1 MSTIWTNV
9 KREPVRWLTGLQV
22 LWIAVCGGLTVFG
35 LWAPSADQLQWVLG
49 VPVVIANAL
58 GFTIVREAVTPNAKL
73 PAQIEDAAENDRLV
87 RE

>member
-1 MSTIWTNV
+1 MKALWHNI

-22 LWIAVCGGLTVFG
+22 LWIAVCGGLTVFS
-35 LWAPSADQLQWVLG
+35 WWSPTVDQLQWVLG